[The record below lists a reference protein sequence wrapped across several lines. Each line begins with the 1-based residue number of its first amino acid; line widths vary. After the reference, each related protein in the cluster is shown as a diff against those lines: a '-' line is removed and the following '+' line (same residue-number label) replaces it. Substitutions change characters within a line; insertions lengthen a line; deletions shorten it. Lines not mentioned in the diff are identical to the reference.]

1 MEATVSDQIISVL
14 DALCDKFGIAIDW
27 STQNVLPYAQE
38 LAGKMINYELWT
50 SVAWLIIGLIPFFG
64 LLSIVV
70 YIIKN
75 CDMDDD
81 TIGGIVVLGA
91 CMIIALIVIVIQ
103 IFDIIACLT
112 FPEKIIFETIQR
124 MI

>member
-50 SVAWLIIGLIPFFG
+50 SVVWLIIGLIPFFG

-91 CMIIALIVIVIQ
+91 CMIITLIVIVIQ